1 MLTISSLSREKEKK
15 KEFLPGRRNN
25 SCFKVQ
31 NIYTFAT
38 KKGEKFFLDTEFN
51 PKNMLRNREDN

>member
-1 MLTISSLSREKEKK
+1 LSREKEKK